1 MLFALRIFMLAM
13 NSCVTI
19 TAKNLNVVAGIF
31 PWQQSFLVAYMVYL

>member
-1 MLFALRIFMLAM
+1 MLLTLGFFILAM